1 MANPNAARAPGYL
14 VTAANWNELAADIA
28 ALTARGF
35 NVVLDG
41 GGAAITSDTFIDVGP
56 MPIACT
62 ISSFTVQAY
71 DCGDLTVDVWKN
83 LTASDA
89 AAASDTIFTAA
100 SDHII
105 LTCDRYLAYT
115 SPVGTMTLAAGNW
128 LRFYV
133 ESCAVIS
140 KATIG
145 VRLTQTFA

>member
-1 MANPNAARAPGYL
+1 MANPSTQTTNTL
-14 VTAANWNELAADIA
+14 ITATLWNELVNDIIA
-28 ALTARGF
+28 QTARGF
-35 NVVLDG
+35 SFVIDG
-41 GGAAITSDTFIDVGP
+41 AGAAITSDTFIDVGP

-62 ISSFTVQAY
+62 ISSFTIQAY
-71 DCGDLTVDVWKN
+71 DCGDITVDVWKN

-105 LTCDRYLAYT
+105 MACDRYLAYT
-115 SPVGTMTLAAGNW
+115 SPVGTMTLVAGDW

>member
-1 MANPNAARAPGYL
+1 MANPSTQTTNTL
-14 VTAANWNELAADIA
+14 ITAALWNELVNDIIA
-28 ALTARGF
+28 QTARGF
-35 NVVLDG
+35 SVVFDG

-56 MPIACT
+56 IPIACT
-62 ISSFTVQAY
+62 ITSFTVQAY
-71 DCGDLTVDVWKN
+71 DCGDLTMDVWKTD
-83 LTASDA
+83 TASDA
-89 AAASDTIFTAA
+89 GEASDTIFTAA

-115 SPVGTMTLAAGNW
+115 SPVGTMTLAAGDW

-133 ESCAVIS
+133 ESCATIV

>member
-1 MANPNAARAPGYL
+1 MANPSTQTTNTL
-14 VTAANWNELAADIA
+14 ITATLWNELVNDIIA
-28 ALTARGF
+28 QTARGF
-35 NVVLDG
+35 SVVIDG

-71 DCGDLTVDVWKN
+71 DCGDLTADVWKF
-83 LTASDA
+83 TATVSDA
-89 AAASDTIFTAA
+89 PVASDTIFTAA

-105 LTCDRYLAYT
+105 MTCDRYLAYA
-115 SPVGTMTLAAGNW
+115 SPVGTMTLVAGDW

-133 ESCAVIS
+133 ESCAVIT

>member
-1 MANPNAARAPGYL
+1 MANPSTQTTNTL
-14 VTAANWNELAADIA
+14 ITATLWNELVNDIIA
-28 ALTARGF
+28 QTARGF
-35 NVVLDG
+35 SVVIDG
-41 GGAAITSDTFIDVGP
+41 GGAEITSDTFIDVGP
-56 MPIACT
+56 IPIACT

-71 DCGDLTVDVWKN
+71 DCGDITVDVWKS

-105 LTCDRYLAYT
+105 MACDRYLAYT
-115 SPVGTMTLAAGNW
+115 TPVGTMTLVAGDW

-133 ESCAVIS
+133 ESCAVIT

>member
-1 MANPNAARAPGYL
+1 
-14 VTAANWNELAADIA
+14 
-28 ALTARGF
+28 
-35 NVVLDG
+35 
-41 GGAAITSDTFIDVGP
+41 

-71 DCGDLTVDVWKN
+71 DCGDITADVWKF
-83 LTASDA
+83 TTTVSDA
-89 AAASDTIFTAA
+89 PVASDTIFTAA

-105 LTCDRYLAYT
+105 MTCDRYLAYT
-115 SPVGTMTLAAGNW
+115 TPVGTMTLVAGDW

>member
-1 MANPNAARAPGYL
+1 MANPSTQTTNTL
-14 VTAANWNELAADIA
+14 ITATLWNELVNDIIA
-28 ALTARGF
+28 QTARGF
-35 NVVLDG
+35 SFVIDG

-62 ISSFTVQAY
+62 ISSFTIQAH
-71 DCGDLTVDVWKN
+71 DCGDITVDVWKN

-105 LTCDRYLAYT
+105 MACDRYLAYT
-115 SPVGTMTLAAGNW
+115 SPVGTMTLVAGDW